1 MLQSYGFG
9 PNGKEIPMIDQAN
22 ERRNCVRMLVHL
34 PVHFGKEI
42 PKFSGVIDCLSF
54 GGARIRSSLTFS
66 KDSFLYFK
74 VNNPTQREEFE
85 GKGRVVWSQDKDCMG
100 IQFLELPL
108 TATLRLEKILTPS
121 TAGLDQADP
130 WG

>member
-1 MLQSYGFG
+1 
-9 PNGKEIPMIDQAN
+9 MIDQAN